1 MRKSVPGRMS
11 RLGRTDVSWT
21 GRLLSTPLEF
31 LTYYTYRL
39 LYLLHYL
46 VRTDVLSRTVSV
58 LTHDV
63 DEGTRLDTG

>member
-1 MRKSVPGRMS
+1 M
-11 RLGRTDVSWT
+11 SWT